1 MSNFRFI
8 HKDLDVSNILQ
19 QVLDNPTDWKS
30 VSTYEHT
37 GGDKDPPGFLPMIM
51 AVVKDGENP
60 KNSELLAMTPLAE
73 HYPAIFNWLKS
84 QGITRMARSA
94 FFKLPV
100 NSCVATHIDDG
111 TYYLTKDRFHLSL
124 QGRYLYTVDDEEH
137 IIEPGT
143 FFWFDN
149 KKPHSA
155 LNVDSVDRIT
165 FVFDVP
171 HDLDHPANSKI
182 YFSTPVDL

>member
-8 HKDLDVSNILQ
+8 HTGLDVSKILN
-19 QVLDNPTDWKS
+19 QVLANPNDWQA
-30 VSTYEHT
+30 VSTFKNI
-37 GGDKDPPGFLPMIM
+37 GGDMNPYGFLPMVM
-51 AVVKDGENP
+51 AVVKQGVSP
-60 KNSELLAMTPLAE
+60 KDSELLLDTPLKPKYTE
-73 HYPAIFNWLKS
+73 LHNWLNE
-84 QGITRMARSA
+84 QGITETARAA
-94 FFKLPV
+94 FFRLKPGDGV
-100 NSCVATHIDDG
+100 GRHIDDG

-124 QGRYLYTVDDEEH
+124 QGRYLYEVDGEEH

-155 LNVDSVDRIT
+155 ANIDTVDRLT

-171 HDLDHPANSKI
+171 YSLDHPANSRKFI
-182 YFSTPVDL
+182 

>member
-8 HKDLDVSNILQ
+8 DESVDVSGILN
-19 QVLDNPTDWKS
+19 QVLNNSEDWS
-30 VSTYEHT
+30 AVSTYT
-37 GGDKDPPGFLPMIM
+37 NVGGDTNPYGFLPLVM
-51 AVVKDGENP
+51 AYVRPDENP
-60 KNSELLAMTPLAE
+60 KNAESLVMTPLASKYTE
-73 HYPAIFNWLKS
+73 IFEWLKS
-84 QGITRMARSA
+84 RSIGRIARAA
-94 FFKLPV
+94 FFKLAINDRV
-100 NSCVATHIDDG
+100 LEHIDDG

-124 QGRYLYTVDDEEH
+124 QGRYLYRCGGEEH

-155 LNVDSVDRIT
+155 DNISNVERLT

-171 HDLDHPANSKI
+171 HSVKHPANS
-182 YFSTPVDL
+182 TGNT

>member
-8 HKDLDVSNILQ
+8 HHDVDVSSIVAELAQ
-19 QVLDNPTDWKS
+19 HEDDWQA
-30 VSTYEHT
+30 VSTYENI
-37 GGDKDPPGFLPMIM
+37 GGSKKPYGFLPMVM
-51 AVVKDGENP
+51 AVVGENENP
-60 KNSELLAMTPLAE
+60 KNVEAVMMTPLAQ
-73 HYPAIFNWLKS
+73 HYPALWDWLAT
-84 QGITRMARSA
+84 QGITQIARAA
-94 FFKLPV
+94 FFKLQPHE
-100 NSCVATHIDDG
+100 CVYEHIDDG

-124 QGRYLYTVDDEEH
+124 QGRYLYTCGGEEH

-155 LNVDSVDRIT
+155 RNISDVERLT

-171 HDLDHPANSKI
+171 HALDHPANSRYK
-182 YFSTPVDL
+182 